1 MRDYDVGMTS
11 GHAAPAISTVEDLS
25 VGRLLAAVDDLHPV
39 ESWAAG
45 PTRIVRAPGRINLIG
60 EHTDYND
67 GLVLPAAIDLEVRIA
82 YRPTDDPTASLTLLA
97 TSETGSVR
105 LDDPGPPRG
114 DWHDYL
120 AGVAWALGSDGS
132 RLQGFRGVLAS
143 TVPIGSGLA
152 SSAALELACAWAVS
166 GRFAPVLDGRSLAVL
181 CQRAE
186 NDYVGVRC
194 GVMDQYAAAN
204 GVRGAAILLD
214 CRTLEHG
221 IVHLPDELAL
231 VVAHT
236 GKPRRLDASAYND
249 RRAECQR
256 AASSIAVREPSVRS
270 LRDVDE
276 AMLERHRDIVDPIAY
291 QRALHVIT
299 ENARV
304 SATAAALASG
314 DLDTIGRLMLASH
327 ASLRDRFEVSSP
339 ELDALVEIA
348 MTTSGVVGA
357 RMTGAGFG
365 GCTLTL
371 VDAGSAEALTA
382 RLTSD
387 YSART
392 GLVATVWT
400 VRAVDGAGAVET
412 GVGAPSA

>member
-11 GHAAPAISTVEDLS
+11 GHAAPAISTVEDIS
-25 VGRLLAAVDDLHPV
+25 VGRLLAAIDDLPAKGSPAR
-39 ESWAAG
+39 E

-82 YRPTDDPTASLTLLA
+82 YRPTDDQTATLTLLA
-97 TSETGSVR
+97 TGQTGSVR
-105 LDDPGPPRG
+105 LDDPGPRRG
-114 DWHDYL
+114 DWRDYL
-120 AGVAWALGSDGS
+120 AGVAWAIASDG
-132 RLQGFRGVLAS
+132 RRVQGFSGVLAS
-143 TVPIGSGLA
+143 TVPIGSGLS
-152 SSAALELACAWAVS
+152 SSAALELACAWALS
-166 GRFAPVLDGRSLAVL
+166 GPSAPAIDSRGLAVL

-194 GVMDQYAAAN
+194 GLMDQYAAAN
-204 GVRGAAILLD
+204 GVRGAALLLD
-214 CRTLEHG
+214 CRTREHR
-221 IVHLPDELAL
+221 VVPLPDELAL
-231 VVAHT
+231 IVAHT
-236 GKPRRLDASAYND
+236 GMPRRLDASAYNE

-256 AASSIAVREPSVRS
+256 AATSIASLEPSVRS

-276 AMLERHRDIVDPIAY
+276 AMLERHRDVVDPIAY

-304 SATAAALASG
+304 TATVAALGSG
-314 DLDTIGRLMLASH
+314 DLDSVGRSMLASH
-327 ASLRDRFEVSSP
+327 VSLRDRFEVSSP

-348 MTTSGVVGA
+348 MATPGVVGA

-371 VDAGSAEALTA
+371 VHASSAEALAA
-382 RLTSD
+382 RLTSE
-387 YSART
+387 YTLRT
-392 GLVATVWT
+392 GLIAKVWT
-400 VRAVDGAGAVET
+400 VRAVDGAGVVET
-412 GVGAPSA
+412 AVAGPLA